1 MSTRRIGA
9 LVTVLVASV
18 VAGCGGDNG
27 AGSSSPP
34 STGTT
39 TSASAP
45 STTPPPTPDL
55 SPLSATELSK
65 RSRAALDAAR
75 TFHVSLSLAQKGES
89 FALDVSYGTTGSRG
103 TMTVNDDKVE
113 ILSIDKA
120 FYMRAPDKFWRKQFG
135 AKADQALAILSG
147 KWLKLTT
154 TDKEF
159 AEYSEFGTRDGFVR
173 SMLGDWVTNPRKAGQ
188 KTISGVQCIGLA
200 GSDGTLWIN
209 KVDARPVQLESRKT
223 ASIRGRMTFSDYNTV
238 TEPKAPPNSTTIDIT
253 KLRG

>member
-9 LVTVLVASV
+9 LVTVLVASL
-18 VAGCGGDNG
+18 VAGCGGDDG
-27 AGSSSPP
+27 GGSSSA

-45 STTPPPTPDL
+45 SATPPPTPDL
-55 SPLSATELSK
+55 SPLSAAELSK
-65 RSRAALDAAR
+65 RSRVALDEAR
-75 TFHVSLSLAQKGES
+75 TFHVSLSAAQKGES
-89 FALDVSYGTTGSRG
+89 FALDVSYGTTGSHG
-103 TMTVNDDKVE
+103 TMTVNGAKVD
-113 ILSIDKA
+113 ILTIDKA
-120 FYMRAPDKFWRKQFG
+120 FYMRAPDTFWRKQFG
-135 AKADQALAILSG
+135 AEADKALAILSG
-147 KWLKLTT
+147 KWLKLAT

-173 SMLGDWVTNPRKAGQ
+173 SMLADWVTNPRKAGQ
-188 KTISGVQCIGLA
+188 KTISGVQCLGLA

-209 KVDARPVQLESRKT
+209 KVDARPVQLETRRS

-238 TEPKAPPNSTTIDIT
+238 TEPKAPPKSTTIDIT